1 MKKIV
6 LIVLSSMLFLTACED
21 LDQVPDNQ
29 AESDSLTN
37 FASVLNAAYYYQQGA
52 ATPMAVMGDF
62 RADNMLMKEAP
73 YTDFHTYNNDITSTM
88 SDQFFAPIYRNLYK
102 SILSSNNV
110 ITNSTDAIEVGEAK
124 FLRAL
129 SYYKL
134 VLVFGDVPVN
144 LSATPDV
151 NDTSILAKQP
161 KADVYNTVIIPDLMD
176 AMAVLDNS
184 EISNGRASQLAAQA
198 LLGKAYATMGDYPNA
213 ETFLGN
219 AINSA
224 TAASVTLEGSYANVV
239 ADGNS
244 EIIFATKITPTINDE
259 YNFSEFSVWFNGTED
274 KALLPLNP
282 DLATAYDNA
291 GDTARKALSIDDS
304 PTELKSVKYPAGLES
319 DWIEIRLSDII
330 LLHAEA
336 MNENSSDT
344 AANILSTLDP
354 IRTRAGLGSL
364 SGTATTQA
372 AVKQAILDERRL
384 ELAFEGHRWFDL
396 VRTGTVDAEMG
407 QSINANYYVFPIPN
421 SEILA
426 TGGVITQNQGY

>member
-21 LDQVPDNQ
+21 LDQAPDNQ
-29 AESDSLTN
+29 AEADSLTN
-37 FASVLNAAYYYQQGA
+37 FSAVLNAAYYYQQGA

-88 SDQFFAPIYRNLYK
+88 SDQFFAPIYRNLFK

-110 ITNSTDAIEVGEAK
+110 ITNSTDATEVGEAK

-129 SYYKL
+129 SYFKL

-151 NDTSILAKQP
+151 NDTSILARQP
-161 KADVYNTVIIPDLMD
+161 KSDVYNTVIITDLMD
-176 AMAVLDNS
+176 AMSVLDNS

-198 LLGKAYATMGDYPNA
+198 LLGKVYAAMGDYVNA
-213 ETFLGN
+213 ETHLFN
-219 AINSA
+219 AFSA
-224 TAASVTLEGSYANVV
+224 AVGAGVTLEASYANVV
-239 ADGNS
+239 VDNNS
-244 EIIFATKITPTINDE
+244 EIIFATKLTPTINDE
-259 YNFSEFSVWFNGTED
+259 YDASEFSVWFNGTED

-291 GDTARKALSIDDS
+291 GDITRKAFSIDDS
-304 PTELKSVKYPAGLES
+304 PTEMKSVKYPAGLES
-319 DWIEIRLSDII
+319 DWIEIRLSDVI

-336 MNENSSDT
+336 MNENGSDT

-372 AVKQAILDERRL
+372 DVRQAILDERRL
-384 ELAFEGHRWFDL
+384 ELAFEGQRWFDL

-407 QSINANYYVFPIPN
+407 QTINSNYYVFPIPN

-426 TGGVITQNQGY
+426 TGGVITQNAGY